1 MTKALAV
8 IGNLLALFI
17 YGVAL
22 LSPLTPSE
30 GMPSVGILLSFVG
43 FPLFLFLHAWRTYN
57 SKPAKLAVIIEV
69 AVMVGFTSWL
79 LVIQSGVLAN
89 GI

>member
-1 MTKALAV
+1 MTKAFAV
-8 IGNLLALFI
+8 IGNLLAVFS

-30 GMPSVGILLSFVG
+30 GMPGIGVLLSCVG
-43 FPLFLFLHAWRTYN
+43 FPLLLLLHAWRSYS
-57 SKPAKLAVIIEV
+57 SKPAKIAVIFQVV
-69 AVMVGFTSWL
+69 AIVGFTSWL

-89 GI
+89 GS

>member
-1 MTKALAV
+1 MTKAFAV
-8 IGNLLALFI
+8 IGNLLAVFS

-30 GMPSVGILLSFVG
+30 GMPGIGVLLSCVG
-43 FPLFLFLHAWRTYN
+43 FPLLLILHAWRTYS
-57 SKPAKLAVIIEV
+57 SKPAKIAVIFQVV
-69 AVMVGFTSWL
+69 AIVGFTSWL

-89 GI
+89 GS